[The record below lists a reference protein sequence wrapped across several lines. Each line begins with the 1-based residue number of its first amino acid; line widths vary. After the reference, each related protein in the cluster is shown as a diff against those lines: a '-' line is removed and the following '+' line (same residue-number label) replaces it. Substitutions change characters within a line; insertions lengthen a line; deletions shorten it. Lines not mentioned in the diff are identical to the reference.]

1 MTHIRA
7 ENAALRIAL
16 DMETT
21 ASAVY
26 AVDELQIV
34 QKPDQTGLMVRVRL
48 APCPVCRG
56 IRCRIAGSSGPG
68 QNIPRKIPTAPQG
81 I

>member
-1 MTHIRA
+1 VTQGRA
-7 ENAALRIAL
+7 ENAVLRIAL

-34 QKPDQTGLMVRVRL
+34 
-48 APCPVCRG
+48 
-56 IRCRIAGSSGPG
+56 
-68 QNIPRKIPTAPQG
+68 
-81 I
+81 